1 MQHVAMAW
9 RNFTSQLISKH
20 NNAQID
26 VHIKCCCIHERI
38 NCERQRKSPIDE
50 KHVVHVR

>member
-1 MQHVAMAW
+1 MCNMLQR

-26 VHIKCCCIHERI
+26 VHIKVVNKHV

-50 KHVVHVR
+50 HRT